1 MLQKDAAPLTVGDMP
16 YATVFDPLRQRL
28 FVTNQSDSSV
38 SVLDLVD
45 QHEIARIP
53 VGDYPEGIDMQ
64 VEARR
69 VYVANWM
76 SNDVT
81 VINADSLEVERSI
94 ATGNGSRAFGRFI
107 LH

>member
-1 MLQKDAAPLTVGDMP
+1 M
-16 YATVFDPLRQRL
+16 
-28 FVTNQSDSSV
+28 
-38 SVLDLVD
+38 LDLVE
-45 QHEIARIP
+45 QHEIARIA
-53 VGDYPEGIDMQ
+53 VGEYPEGIDMQ

-81 VINADSLEVERSI
+81 VINADTLTVESSI
-94 ATGNGSRAFGRFI
+94 ASGDGSRAFCRFI

>member
-1 MLQKDAAPLTVGDMP
+1 M
-16 YATVFDPLRQRL
+16 
-28 FVTNQSDSSV
+28 TNQSDSSV
-38 SVLDLVD
+38 SVLDVVD
-45 QHEIARIP
+45 EREIARIP

-76 SNDVT
+76 SNDIT
-81 VINADSLEVERSI
+81 VINADTLTVETSI
-94 ATGNGSRAFGRFI
+94 ATGDGSRAFGRFI